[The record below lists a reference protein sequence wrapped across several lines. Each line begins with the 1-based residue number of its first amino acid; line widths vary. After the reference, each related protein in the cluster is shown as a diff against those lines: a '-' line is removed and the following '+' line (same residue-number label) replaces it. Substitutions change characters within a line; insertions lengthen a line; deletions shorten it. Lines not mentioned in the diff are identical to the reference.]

1 MKRRFKSREMARTE
15 ELATEEKMHGLVVV
29 MVYTVVEM
37 MKKVVVKMGF
47 GGEEERR

>member
-1 MKRRFKSREMARTE
+1 MARTE
-15 ELATEEKMHGLVVV
+15 VLATGEKMHGLVVV

-37 MKKVVVKMGF
+37 MKKVVVEMMKKVVMKIGF